1 MQTQDRVKVK
11 QVVDAITASQK
22 YLLSMQNRDGYWW
35 AELESNVTIT
45 SRLSCCIRFG
55 ERIKIDL

>member
-45 SRLSCCIRFG
+45 SEVVLLY
-55 ERIKIDL
+55 K